1 MTNKK
6 IERAY
11 PLEGGADE
19 KLDYLAKQVSSAQL
33 ERSCGVRSIDV
44 SLKLETGINGKTY
57 AAGFSVACD

>member
-1 MTNKK
+1 MTDRKN
-6 IERAY
+6 E
-11 PLEGGADE
+11 PGFPVNGGADE

-44 SLKLETGINGKTY
+44 SLKLETGINGKAY